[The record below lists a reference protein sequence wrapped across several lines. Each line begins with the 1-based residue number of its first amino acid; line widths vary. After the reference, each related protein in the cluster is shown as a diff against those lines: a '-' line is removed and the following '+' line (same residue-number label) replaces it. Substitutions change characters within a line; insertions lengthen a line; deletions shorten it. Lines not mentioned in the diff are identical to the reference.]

1 MKKISTRCN
10 LIILTLTF
18 GGVFE
23 ITLADNSKYIFICI
37 IYIILILNYEM
48 FIFNRFY
55 QNISSTFR
63 FG

>member
-48 FIFNRFY
+48 FIFNLFY